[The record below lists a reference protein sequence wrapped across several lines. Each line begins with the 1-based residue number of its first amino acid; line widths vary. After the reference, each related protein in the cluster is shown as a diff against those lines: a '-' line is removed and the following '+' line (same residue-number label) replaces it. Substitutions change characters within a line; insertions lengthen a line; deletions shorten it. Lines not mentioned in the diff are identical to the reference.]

1 MLKKRILAS
10 SLASV
15 MALSSVS
22 VVAFADETATVGATE
37 SVNKAELKEYVASFD
52 SFLKADIY
60 EYGTTQADQFQNAID
75 YAENVIADSDATDED
90 ATAAY
95 QMLKAVYD
103 SLEVHT
109 AEELQELIDDYKD
122 IVDSENI
129 LNEDLDDNIYEQGSY
144 DDFVAAYSTAE
155 SYVNSEDGRLIT
167 DAYIDLEQAKKDL
180 EVLDSIT
187 KGEFRAVLR
196 DFEAIATKFSSYENW
211 RRGKVSVNPETGV
224 NWTSGTKKKLSDAY
238 YVTFDQLIE
247 IVYGDSQVEL
257 YKNSDHEI
265 LNTTATKTWINTNGS
280 TVRDYVEDEYE
291 TFDAI
296 QSSNKTTDVDIVGA
310 YKAAK
315 EAVAVFASWKADDT
329 TRAAKA
335 NVNSLI
341 NNYRAKIVDD
351 YCSAMRTLVNTAY
364 GESGAALD
372 AYVAN
377 SESWK
382 TKKEIT
388 VVLDKETDLFVLNGG
403 AIMKPGDAAFDETKH
418 KEKKIAKDQD
428 IMKYIPILSSEV
440 KTDTGISGAIA
451 YVAAEADWNAANA
464 AYQTSLATLRTAK
477 AAYDAALANKPADYT
492 SGTSVTIS
500 AIAKIVGTGND
511 FEAVTGVEKGGS
523 SVTDSANATAY
534 NNAAVALEDAYKA
547 VATTTTGTHDVAAT
561 KYAAIPGTQ
570 PSATAYWG
578 AELYYMLAIVEQ
590 YNIADKTQDIS
601 ATTNVDERAAAFLA
615 AYTSTTTP
623 SVYVGLDVY
632 DENDIVAVPAGSRN
646 EYTLINRKLTYVLND
661 LYPEKKVDK
670 YTKKDVANLI
680 EKAYS
685 LCDDTGDSEVFALY
699 HMDVVNARKDAIDWL
714 TAANAT
720 KGYKEGNKVN
730 GLTATDAYN
739 ALNDEIKDLE
749 KMYNAYPM
757 SYGEIAELIA
767 DVAVAIDDDVY
778 GAGTAKVKEALAKV
792 AVGLS
797 TLEAKQAENQ
807 PFTYDREFVSYNRLL
822 EGETAGVYEGA
833 KYKPND
839 AEKALKAN
847 IDALNAAI
855 EEAGKEP
862 ETPEVVKG
870 DLTGDGVATPEDA
883 IMIVKAFVGEITL
896 SDAQKAAA
904 DFNGDGV
911 VNADDALAVVKAY
924 VGL

>member
-103 SLEVHT
+103 SLEIHT
-109 AEELQELIDDYKD
+109 AAELQALLDDYKD

-129 LNEDLDDNIYEQGSY
+129 LNEDLNDNIYKQSTY
-144 DDFVAAYSTAE
+144 DDFTAAYSVAE
-155 SYVNSEDGRLIT
+155 NYVNSEDGRLIT
-167 DAYIDLEQAKKDL
+167 DAYIDLEKAKKDL
-180 EVLDSIT
+180 EVLDSVN
-187 KGEFRAVLR
+187 KQEFRTALR
-196 DFEAIATKFSSYENW
+196 DFESIATKLANYEGW
-211 RRGKVSVNPETGV
+211 RRGTVSVNPTTGT
-224 NWTSGTKKKLSDAY
+224 NNDGAKKKLTDAY
-238 YVTFDQLIE
+238 FVTFDELLD
-247 IVYGDSQVEL
+247 IVYYGSKTVVV
-257 YKNSDHEI
+257 KNNKLEA
-265 LNTTATKTWINTNGS
+265 LNGGTETWIATDGTGVKS
-280 TVRDYVEDEYE
+280 YVEDQYA
-291 TFDAI
+291 TFDKI
-296 QSSNKTTDVDIVGA
+296 QSSNKTTDVDIVKA
-310 YKAAK
+310 CKAAK
-315 EAVAVFASWKADDT
+315 EAVAVFNSWKADDT

-335 NVNSLI
+335 NINTLI
-341 NNYRAKIVDD
+341 NKYRAKLVDD
-351 YCSAMRTLVNTAY
+351 YCATMTGAVNTAY
-364 GESGAALD
+364 GETGVALD
-372 AYVAN
+372 AYVAGD
-377 SESWK
+377 ESWK

-388 VVLDKETDLFVLNGG
+388 VALDKKTDLLALNGST
-403 AIMKPGDAAFDETKH
+403 IIKPTDAAFDETKH
-418 KEKKIAKDQD
+418 YTKKIAKDQD

-440 KTDTGISGAIA
+440 GANAGIAGAFA
-451 YVAAEADWNAANA
+451 YVAAEAEWLAAKA
-464 AYQTSLATLRTAK
+464 DYEEKLQDLKDAKDDIPTETGSGTPGSPVSLAEIK
-477 AAYDAALANKPADYT
+477 DPADNTTVVFAADSTTVASY
-492 SGTSVTIS
+492 SGASG
-500 AIAKIVGTGND
+500 AEN
-511 FEAVTGVEKGGS
+511 EALE
-523 SVTDSANATAY
+523 TAY
-534 NNAAVALEDAYKA
+534 NNAVTAYTTAHGAAVTAR
-547 VATTTTGTHDVAAT
+547 GTAKT
-561 KYAAIPGTQ
+561 KYDTFAALDV
-570 PSATAYWG
+570 PSATDYLG
-578 AELYYMLAIVEQ
+578 AQLFNMLAIVEK
-590 YNIADKTQDIS
+590 YNVADEQTDKD
-601 ATTNVDERAAAFLA
+601 VRAAKFLA
-615 AYTSTTTP
+615 AYTSTITP
-623 SVYVGLDVY
+623 AYVGLDAY
-632 DENDIVAVPAGSRN
+632 DENNIVAVPAGSRN
-646 EYTLINRKLTYVLND
+646 EYTLINRKLTYVLSD
-661 LYPEKKVDK
+661 LYPETKTDK
-670 YTKKDVANLI
+670 YTKKDVATLI
-680 EKAYS
+680 DKAYD

-699 HMDVVNARKDAIDWL
+699 HLDVVDARKEALNWL

-720 KGYKEGNKVN
+720 KGYKEGDAVL
-730 GLTATDAYN
+730 GLTATEAYN

-749 KMYNAYPM
+749 KMYKAYPM

-807 PFTYDREFVSYNRLL
+807 PFTYDREFVAYNRLL
-822 EGETAGVYEGA
+822 EGETAGVYET
-833 KYKPND
+833 KVKPND

-896 SDAQKAAA
+896 TDAQQAAA